1 MNYFSTR
8 DTERKVA
15 KTSAEVIK
23 QGIADDGGLFMPE
36 SIPEIDLDYIK
47 SLCDKTYI
55 ERAAEVLSLYLTDYT
70 KEELMKVANAAI
82 TNGSKLS
89 CTGFEVNKAT
99 YENEG
104 KIVMYFEL
112 TNKDKRRSPR
122 IMMKIPVL
130 TQQYF
135 HLVDKKARE
144 AAELIKLA

>member
-1 MNYFSTR
+1 MKCFGTANLTTVYSFKALHNYAVTN
-8 DTERKVA
+8 
-15 KTSAEVIK
+15 KTA
-23 QGIADDGGLFMPE
+23 
-36 SIPEIDLDYIK
+36 
-47 SLCDKTYI
+47 
-55 ERAAEVLSLYLTDYT
+55 

>member
-1 MNYFSTR
+1 MKCFGTVNLTTVYSFKALHNYAVTN
-8 DTERKVA
+8 
-15 KTSAEVIK
+15 KTA
-23 QGIADDGGLFMPE
+23 
-36 SIPEIDLDYIK
+36 
-47 SLCDKTYI
+47 
-55 ERAAEVLSLYLTDYT
+55 